1 MKTKHAHFSVHSS
14 ILLLLWFVTQTLHAQ
29 TAPSVVVTT
38 VKKQELTELVPVS
51 GTVSTPKV
59 SQLSTGVAGLVEEV
73 LVEGGDAVEKGALLL
88 KLDPAL
94 ASWSLK
100 ATQAATEQSKEELTD
115 AQRRLNDV
123 KQLRKNRAIA
133 ETELKN
139 RQSEVRL
146 DIATLKLRQAQQE
159 QQQERLNRHTL
170 EAPFAGVITKK
181 HTEAGAWVDA
191 GDAVLE
197 LLAVEGLRIDLQI
210 PQGYFP
216 RINKST
222 PLEVRLDALGDRS
235 VSASIG
241 EIIPV
246 SDPNARTFLIRA
258 YPQQAN
264 LALTPGMSASAILHL
279 KTDTQSLVVSRD
291 ALLRHP
297 DGRISAW
304 VVKAKGDDNQVEERQ
319 IKIGLAFN
327 GLVEIR
333 SGLDLGDKVV
343 VEGNEALKAGQS
355 VKLHGNR

>member
-1 MKTKHAHFSVHSS
+1 MPTRPSPFR
-14 ILLLLWFVTQTLHAQ
+14 LLLLLLCLFSHYLQAQ
-29 TAPSVVVTT
+29 SAPSVVVTT
-38 VKKQELTELVPVS
+38 VEQQQLTERVPVS

-59 SQLSTGVAGLVEEV
+59 SQLSTGVAGLVDDV
-73 LVEGGDAVEKGALLL
+73 LVKSGDTVDKGTLLL

-100 ATQAATEQSKEELTD
+100 ATQAATEQSREELSD
-115 AQRRLNDV
+115 ARRRLEDV
-123 KQLRKNRAIA
+123 KKLRKNRAIA

-146 DIATLKLRQAQQE
+146 DVATLKLRQAQQ
-159 QQQERLNRHTL
+159 QQQLERLDRHTL

-181 HTEAGAWVDA
+181 YTEAGAWVDA

-197 LLAVEGLRIDLQI
+197 LLAVKGLRIDLQV

-216 RINKST
+216 RITRET
-222 PLEVRLDALGDRS
+222 PLQVRLDALGNQTIAAR
-235 VSASIG
+235 IG

-246 SDPNARTFLIRA
+246 SDSDARTFLIRA

-264 LALTPGMSASAILHL
+264 LALTPGMSASAMLQL
-279 KTDTQSLVVSRD
+279 ETGKLSLVVSRD

-304 VVKAKGDDNQVEERQ
+304 VVKSKDDSYQVVERQ
-319 IKIGLAFN
+319 VKTGLAFN
-327 GLVEIR
+327 GQIEIL
-333 SGLDLGDKVV
+333 SGLELGDQVV

-355 VKLHGNR
+355 VRLHGER